1 MRVFESMIKFTPS
14 MTNNHPILRRSFLI
28 HRTKVNGLLFLQD
41 QSISTQTER
50 RSLLK
55 HPPDHWFDTFVD
67 TEELYHLLSWQLSGI
82 SPHFPY
88 QPLTDNFFRQ
98 F

>member
-1 MRVFESMIKFTPS
+1 MRVFESMIKFIPS

-28 HRTKVNGLLFLQD
+28 HRTKVNGLLSLQD
-41 QSISTQTER
+41 QSFSAQTGR
-50 RSLLK
+50 RSSLK
-55 HPPDHWFDTFVD
+55 HPPDRLSDTFVD
-67 TEELYHLLSWQLSGI
+67 TEERYHLLSWQPSEI

-88 QPLTDNFFRQ
+88 QPLTDNFVRQ